1 MAQKD
6 YRTLSFPALEVP
18 DPAVSR
24 SRSRKTYAKDIMGGS
39 LKGVTELLF
48 GGDASVRIDNAN
60 RRLIINDGTHD
71 RVLLG
76 YDAGGF

>member
-1 MAQKD
+1 MAAKEYQ
-6 YRTLSFPALEVP
+6 TVEFPALDIP
-18 DPAVSR
+18 DSIGSR
-24 SRSRKTYAKDIMGGS
+24 SRSRKVYAKDIMGGS
-39 LKGVTELLF
+39 LKGVTEMLF

-60 RRLIINDGTHD
+60 RRIIINDGTDD

>member
-6 YRTLSFPALEVP
+6 YRTLSFPALDVP
-18 DPAVSR
+18 EAIMSR

-60 RRLIINDGTHD
+60 RRIIINDGDND